1 MILLVGFILVSSSTL
16 RLGIIGTYNGDAY
29 GYLMSGLITSFPY
42 NLLNAPMYFGS
53 TLNFLYC
60 AVLNRSIA
68 GVVLSAIAGIVY
80 YIGTIFEE

>member
-42 NLLNAPMYFGS
+42 NLFNAPMYFGS

-68 GVVLSAIAGIVY
+68 GLVLSALVGIVY
-80 YIGTIFEE
+80 YVGTGFEE